1 MAKEISVNVLSLLAA
16 DPNLALAL
24 RKVLSGSASFT
35 PMSNE
40 RRREIRDEC
49 DADDRRDRI
58 YAEQR
63 GGDDA

>member
-1 MAKEISVNVLSLLAA
+1 MNILSYIAA
-16 DPNLALAL
+16 DPNLAPAL
-24 RKVLSGSASFT
+24 RKILSASAPYT

-49 DADDRRDRI
+49 EADDRRDRI